1 MGGVGTLPAPGLEQA
16 GLHQAVQHQPKQLA
30 GGALLTEVL
39 YLSLPLLLL
48 WAAATA
54 TVVSRRAR

>member
-39 YLSLPLLLL
+39 YLSLL

>member
-30 GGALLTEVL
+30 GGVLLTEVL
-39 YLSLPLLLL
+39 YLSLL